1 MSSSDKKIDH
11 LKQDP
16 ILAGQDYAVVSFVNP
31 KDHVLGKQLH
41 YINNFLVNDVNKS
54 ITAQAMQMIRK
65 LQVDMRKKIEDV
77 LDKLKY
83 SLDEEDKNLS
93 RILEKRYREMLLDE
107 DEYVEECRRRYEMDS
122 EELLDKYKIFL
133 SGERTRL
140 NREYDEAN
148 DGATSL
154 RGFKIRGAY
163 DRYEEASARAKYVR
177 DTVEPAVHAFVVQV
191 GTWFPVDMEADEVQD
206 QDYML
211 PQLNELMGKY
221 HEGAHARNLH
231 YQERKQEMAEEAS
244 APDRKTAQKN
254 RLQEKLRQKRN
265 KKMKDEQAE
274 FLKLAGDKA
283 SDVNAVD
290 AKKKRRRKKRPK
302 ETGEEGGIFTQIAAA
317 GRKDE
322 KDEKDKKDSAPI
334 V

>member
-1 MSSSDKKIDH
+1 MSSDRQVDH

-16 ILAGQDYAVVSFVNP
+16 IIAGQDYAVVSFVNP

-54 ITAQAMQMIRK
+54 ITAQAIQMVRR
-65 LQVDMRKKIEDV
+65 LQVDMRKQIDGL
-77 LDKLKY
+77 LDKLKH
-83 SLDEEDKNLS
+83 SVDEEDKHLS
-93 RILEKRYREMLLDE
+93 KLLEARYREMQIDE
-107 DEYVEECRRRYEMDS
+107 DEYVAECRRRYELDS
-122 EELLDKYKIFL
+122 EELLDRYKIFL

-140 NREYDEAN
+140 NREYDDAN

-163 DRYEEASARAKYVR
+163 DRYDEAAQRAKYVR
-177 DTVEPAVHAFVVQV
+177 DTVEPAVHAYVVQM
-191 GTWFPVDMEADEVQD
+191 GTWFPVDMEADEVQN

-231 YQERKQEMAEEAS
+231 YQERKQEMAEDA
-244 APDRKTAQKN
+244 AVDRKTAQKK

-265 KKMKDEQAE
+265 KKMKDELQE
-274 FLKLAGDKA
+274 FETLTGTKEEGAPAPDGEKKK
-283 SDVNAVD
+283 
-290 AKKKRRRKKRPK
+290 KKKRRPKKK
-302 ETGEEGGIFTQIAAA
+302 VTEGPAQPPADA
-317 GRKDE
+317 
-322 KDEKDKKDSAPI
+322 
-334 V
+334 